1 MTWQPSN
8 IKTELV
14 QLSDKIASEF
24 VSGERFDLTQRC
36 TKVASEL
43 DMNERQA
50 TLLGEFVNAQV
61 HMRLQPIS
69 PDASFTVCDPRK
81 VAASRQKTASQ
92 NDLPPWLRAKKDG
105 DKDRDDRDSNGRDK
119 DDADDDDDSEDADEE
134 EEGDDG
140 ADGDD
145 GDAYDKNRPP
155 FGSKKSASVLFGT
168 QDDASHYLPIEPM
181 NVVPRELVKLSSAP
195 LFVDEA
201 KVAAQQ
207 RQLDDE
213 RFLEQSERYKQAC
226 AERQTAEA
234 AAMQLDETLGALVY
248 MLERGDVTVP
258 VLYKQACEL
267 LGTESGEALVYDVLV
282 RAEVNIDALEPAS
295 VKLSSVALPH
305 VANDY
310 ILAAAQLHE
319 IAAAAITKSSA
330 LFESIQM
337 TERDFRVAY

>member
-61 HMRLQPIS
+61 HMRLQPVS

-92 NDLPPWLRAKKDG
+92 NGLPPWLRAKKDG
-105 DKDRDDRDSNGRDK
+105 DKDRDDKDSPGRDK
-119 DDADDDDDSEDADEE
+119 DDDSEDSEDSDEE
-134 EEGDDG
+134 EEGDDS
-140 ADGDD
+140 DD
-145 GDAYDKNRPP
+145 GDADDKKRPP
-155 FGSKKSASVLFGT
+155 FGSKKSASVLFDT
-168 QDDASHYLPIEPM
+168 QDDESHYLPIEPM

-226 AERQTAEA
+226 AERQTAEV

-319 IAAAAITKSSA
+319 IASAAITKSSA